1 MEPDDGRGDDEHRAP
16 LLPPDDRLW
25 RHSSEI
31 AAYGPPPEATGD
43 RTGRRRTWAT
53 AVAAA
58 ACGAVVGVGAV
69 ALAGAFE
76 GRARPVTVVE
86 RVALPAR
93 TLSTTAGGPGPG
105 AVRVAEG
112 LRPAVVEVAAEGDG
126 PARRGSGVMFRSDGH
141 LLTNA
146 HVVEDGARITVT
158 LADGAR
164 AAARLVGADAAS
176 DLAVVKVDGWS
187 SVVTAPLGSA
197 AGLAVGQDVMA
208 MGASAPGAPLA
219 LAVGMVSAVGRQVD
233 RGTAAPLVDLIQ
245 TDTPVGERWSG
256 GALADDRGAV
266 VGILTS
272 LSTPD
277 AGVARM
283 GFATP
288 IDVART
294 VADHLVA
301 GTPVARPWI
310 GIEAGEVDPAAE
322 ARGGTGGAVVSSV
335 RPGGPAQAAGLAAG
349 DVITAVDAVP
359 VASMGA
365 LRILVRSHR
374 PGDVVHLTVVR
385 GPSRRSVAV
394 TLAERPPDP

>member
-1 MEPDDGRGDDEHRAP
+1 
-16 LLPPDDRLW
+16 
-25 RHSSEI
+25 
-31 AAYGPPPEATGD
+31 EA
-43 RTGRRRTWAT
+43 
-53 AVAAA
+53 
-58 ACGAVVGVGAV
+58 
-69 ALAGAFE
+69 
-76 GRARPVTVVE
+76 
-86 RVALPAR
+86 
-93 TLSTTAGGPGPG
+93 
-105 AVRVAEG
+105 
-112 LRPAVVEVAAEGDG
+112 LRPAVVEVTAEGGG

-146 HVVEDGARITVT
+146 HVVEDGAGITVT
-158 LADGAR
+158 LADGTR
-164 AAARLVGADAAS
+164 APARLVGADAGS
-176 DLAVVKVDGWS
+176 DLAVVRVDGWS

-208 MGASAPGAPLA
+208 MGASPPGGPLA
-219 LAVGMVSAVGRQVD
+219 LAVGMVGAVGRQVD
-233 RGTAAPLVDLIQ
+233 RGAAAPLVDLIQ

-256 GALADDRGAV
+256 GALADERGAV

-272 LSTPD
+272 VSTPD

-288 IDVART
+288 IDVARA

-310 GIEAGEVDPAAE
+310 GIEAGDVDPLAAE
-322 ARGGTGGAVVSSV
+322 AQGGAGGAVVSSV
-335 RPGGPAQAAGLAAG
+335 RPGGPAQAAGLATG

-359 VASMGA
+359 VASIGA

-394 TLAERPPDP
+394 TLAERPAGP